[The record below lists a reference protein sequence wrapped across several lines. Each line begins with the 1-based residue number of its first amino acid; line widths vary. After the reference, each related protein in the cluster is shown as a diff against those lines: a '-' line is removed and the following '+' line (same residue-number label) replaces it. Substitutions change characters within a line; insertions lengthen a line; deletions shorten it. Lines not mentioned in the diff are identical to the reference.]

1 MKDKILYFLNKHNLY
16 NKKLII
22 GFSGGHDSMCLLDIL
37 YKLENTT
44 NIKLIAA
51 HFNHNWR
58 GEESKQEQ
66 DVCRKFCEDRNI
78 TFYTKT
84 ASLNMKQSEAVA
96 RAMRYDFFDKAIKE
110 FNADGL
116 MTAHNKND
124 NAETVLYRIIK
135 GTGVKGLKGIAE
147 KRDYIY
153 RPLLDITRDE
163 IDSYCADNNLIPN
176 NDSSNEN
183 TKYKR
188 NFIRHKLLPLAKE
201 INENAIDSIVSLS
214 KVATDE
220 ISIIDEYLEYV
231 KSAVMQDASILTPN
245 YLALSEPVKRRL
257 LYDLVTSYNIDYD
270 SEKIYN
276 LYEFIN
282 DNISSN
288 SGVKTSLTKG
298 LWLYVSSRIIEI
310 IAQTEKVQD
319 EILVRLEGTYEIGNK
334 IFEISTYAGENIEEF
349 PDDNSYTAFINLGD
363 IDLDLTLRT
372 RRDGDII
379 NPLGMTGSMKLKKY
393 LISKSVPQ
401 HKKDDL
407 ILLCKDN
414 EVLWVAGIGLSNK
427 IQVTD
432 KPTHKI
438 SLRGKKL

>member
-1 MKDKILYFLNKHNLY
+1 MENRVLQFLNKYNLTD
-16 NKKLII
+16 KTLIV

-37 YKLENTT
+37 FKISKRT
-44 NIKLIAA
+44 NIQIIAA

-58 GEESKQEQ
+58 GEESKSEQ
-66 DVCRKFCEDRNI
+66 NICRQFCEDREI
-78 TFYTKT
+78 KFYTKT
-84 ASLNMKQSEAVA
+84 ASINMKQSELVA
-96 RAMRYDFFDKAIKE
+96 RAMRYDFFDKAMQDL
-110 FNADGL
+110 NADAL
-116 MTAHNKND
+116 LTAHNKND
-124 NAETVLYRIIK
+124 NAETVLYRVIK
-135 GTGVKGLKGIAE
+135 GTGIVGLKGILE

-153 RPLLDITRDE
+153 RPLLNITRDE
-163 IDSYCADNNLIPN
+163 IDEYCKNNNLTPN

-183 TKYKR
+183 IKYKR
-188 NFIRHKLLPLAKE
+188 NFIRHKLLPLATE

-220 ISIIDEYLEYV
+220 SNIIEEYMEYV
-231 KSAVMQDASILTPN
+231 KSAVMKDGSILTPN

-257 LYDLVTSYNIDYD
+257 LYDLITSYNIDYD

-282 DNISSN
+282 NNISSN

-298 LWLYVSSRIIEI
+298 LWLYVSSRTIEI
-310 IAQTEKVQD
+310 IKKTEKV
-319 EILVRLEGTYEIGNK
+319 EEEVLIRLEGAYEIGNK

-349 PDDNSYTAFINLGD
+349 PNDNSYTAFINLSN
-363 IDLDLTLRT
+363 IDLDFTLRT

-379 NPLGMTGSMKLKKY
+379 NPLGMSGSMKLKKY
-393 LISKSVPQ
+393 LMSKCIPQ
-401 HKKDDL
+401 HRRDNI
-407 ILLCKDN
+407 ILLCKEN

-427 IQVTD
+427 IHVTD

-438 SLRGKKL
+438 SLRGK

>member
-1 MKDKILYFLNKHNLY
+1 
-16 NKKLII
+16 
-22 GFSGGHDSMCLLDIL
+22 
-37 YKLENTT
+37 
-44 NIKLIAA
+44 
-51 HFNHNWR
+51 
-58 GEESKQEQ
+58 
-66 DVCRKFCEDRNI
+66 
-78 TFYTKT
+78 
-84 ASLNMKQSEAVA
+84 
-96 RAMRYDFFDKAIKE
+96 MRYDFFDNEIKE
-110 FNADGL
+110 FNSDGL
-116 MTAHNKND
+116 ITAHNKND

-135 GTGVKGLKGIAE
+135 GTGIKGLKGIAE

-163 IDSYCADNNLIPN
+163 IDEYCKNNNLTPN

-183 TKYKR
+183 IKYKR
-188 NFIRHKLLPLAKE
+188 NFIRHKLIPLATE
-201 INENAIDSIVSLS
+201 INENAIESIVSLS

-220 ISIIDEYLEYV
+220 SNIIDEYMEYV
-231 KSAVMQDASILTPN
+231 KSAVMQDNYIQSPN

-257 LYDLVTSYNIDYD
+257 LYDLITSHNIDYD

-276 LYEFIN
+276 LYEFIK

-298 LWLYVSSRIIEI
+298 LWLYVSSRTIEI
-310 IAQTEKVQD
+310 ITKTEKVQ
-319 EILVRLEGTYEIGNK
+319 EEVLIRLEGTYEIGNK

-349 PDDNSYTAFINLGD
+349 PDDNSYTAFINLRD

-379 NPLGMTGSMKLKKY
+379 NPLGMSGSMKLKKY
-393 LISKSVPQ
+393 LISKSIPQ
-401 HKKDDL
+401 HKKDNL

-427 IQVTD
+427 IHVTD
-432 KPTHKI
+432 IPTHKI